1 MSQRVIIDDAIHDCT
16 RQRPSGVSWAARRF
30 PQCVANPSLS
40 CFAMPVPMMVEMN
53 FSAISTLSQLIDTVT
68 AKNLA
73 GDFDAGEYDP
83 IRWL

>member
-1 MSQRVIIDDAIHDCT
+1 
-16 RQRPSGVSWAARRF
+16 
-30 PQCVANPSLS
+30 
-40 CFAMPVPMMVEMN
+40 MPVPMRVEMN
-53 FSAISTLSQLIDTVT
+53 FSAIGTLSQLIDTVT

>member
-1 MSQRVIIDDAIHDCT
+1 
-16 RQRPSGVSWAARRF
+16 
-30 PQCVANPSLS
+30 
-40 CFAMPVPMMVEMN
+40 MPVPMRVEMN

-68 AKNLA
+68 AKNPA